1 MTFTNE
7 TDAES
12 ERVMDSRQQLLWTL
26 AQPSVERIA
35 KQIIGSL
42 PTFEEDIQDV
52 YMRAR
57 VALLSFQNPIPSEG
71 WIPQLMAFVKRVSHD
86 ACVDV
91 LRSAHTRHS
100 VPFSRMPT
108 GWESHLTAEDLSEQ
122 IIDHLD
128 RGLCLERAVMAL
140 SMLPSRQ
147 AVAWLLHLD
156 SDIANEIYE
165 RLNPQTKQKFV
176 SATKLTIESL
186 LSHAPLT
193 DSELAEKLQTSLA
206 SARQLRW
213 RAKATLQQWVQ
224 T

>member
-1 MTFTNE
+1 MMLTNE

-35 KQIIGSL
+35 KQTIGSL

-57 VALLSFQNPIPSEG
+57 VALLSFENPIPSEG

-100 VPFSRMPT
+100 VPFSRMPP
-108 GWESHLTAEDLSEQ
+108 GWETDLTAEDLSEQ

-165 RLNPQTKQKFV
+165 RLNPQAKQKLV
-176 SATKLTIESL
+176 SATQLAIEPL